1 MNVELSSLNFAWF
14 LDDLINSTMMDFN
27 EGSGS
32 NSGMGLQPLPE
43 DDTILQLTLD
53 LNIDEVNVTDAG
65 VYTCGSILTDAIEIV
80 ANVTTEHTVFVQC
93 EFNMR
98 INLKCGT
105 RTCTC
110 PLHVQKS
117 IVMESIIPCY
127 FQDIFEIVLHC
138 KYRSSEK

>member
-27 EGSGS
+27 QGSGS

-53 LNIDEVNVTDAG
+53 LNIDVVNVTDAG
-65 VYTCGSILTDAIEIV
+65 VYTCGSILTDALGIM

-98 INLKCGT
+98 INLICGT

-110 PLHVQKS
+110 YSGCHCRSQLFRVIS
-117 IVMESIIPCY
+117 GY
-127 FQDIFEIVLHC
+127 F
-138 KYRSSEK
+138 